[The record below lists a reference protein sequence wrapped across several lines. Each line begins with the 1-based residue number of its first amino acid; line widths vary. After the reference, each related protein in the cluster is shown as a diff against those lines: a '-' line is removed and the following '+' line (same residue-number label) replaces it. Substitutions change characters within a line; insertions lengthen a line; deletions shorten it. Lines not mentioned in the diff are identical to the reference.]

1 MGALRGGN
9 VIHPDTHY
17 AKSGDVHIAYQ
28 VVGDGPIDLLL
39 VQGAFTNVEYQW
51 EEPSYAS
58 YLERLA
64 SFSRLILFDARGAGL
79 SDKTKEFPT
88 FEVQMDDVNAVL
100 DAVGSERAALFGL
113 SQGGAMTILYA
124 ATFAARTS
132 ALLLYSSFP
141 VVRPDDDFPW
151 GRGADWLQV
160 YERQL
165 DLEWGRGG
173 LLDQLAPTRA
183 SDPGF
188 RTWWERFERF
198 SAAPGDILAFYRMTL
213 EIDVRPVLPT
223 INVPTLVLHRRDD
236 AFRPVDTSRYLAERI
251 PGAKLVEL
259 EGRDHLPYAGDF
271 HAVADEVQ
279 EFLTGVRPGIEADR
293 VLATVLFTDIVGS
306 TERAAEL
313 GDRRWTEL
321 LGRHDQ
327 VVRRELNRHRG
338 REVETAGDGFLAAF
352 DGPARGIRCAR
363 AICEEA
369 RALGLEVR
377 AGLHTGE
384 VELVGEALRGIAVH
398 TAARVAASAGPGE
411 VLVSSTVRDL
421 VAGSGIEFEDRGAHV
436 LKGIPGQWSLY
447 RAVPAS

>member
-1 MGALRGGN
+1 
-9 VIHPDTHY
+9 
-17 AKSGDVHIAYQ
+17 
-28 VVGDGPIDLLL
+28 
-39 VQGAFTNVEYQW
+39 
-51 EEPSYAS
+51 
-58 YLERLA
+58 
-64 SFSRLILFDARGAGL
+64 
-79 SDKTKEFPT
+79 
-88 FEVQMDDVNAVL
+88 MDDVNAVL

-132 ALLLYSSFP
+132 ALLLYSTFP

-151 GRGADWLQV
+151 GRAADWRQR

-165 DLEWGRGG
+165 DMDWGRGS
-173 LLDQLAPTRA
+173 LLEQLAPTRA

-236 AFRPVDTSRYLAERI
+236 AFRPVATSRYLAERI

-259 EGRDHLPYAGDF
+259 EGRDHLPYAGDS

-279 EFLTGVRPGIEADR
+279 EFLTGVRPGVEADR
-293 VLATVLFTDIVGS
+293 VLATVLFTDIAGS

-321 LGRHDQ
+321 VGRHDQ
-327 VVRRELNRHRG
+327 VIRKELDRHRG
-338 REVETAGDGFLAAF
+338 REVETAGDGFLATF

-377 AGLHTGE
+377 TGLHTGE
-384 VELVGEALRGIAVH
+384 VELAGEALRGIAVH
-398 TAARVAASAGPGE
+398 IAARVAASAGAGE

-421 VAGSGIEFEDRGAHV
+421 VAGSGIEFEDRGVHA
-436 LKGIPGQWSLY
+436 LKGVPGEWRLY
-447 RAVPAS
+447 RAIPGP

>member
-1 MGALRGGN
+1 MTPGEPPETR
-9 VIHPDTHY
+9 Y

-28 VVGDGPIDLLL
+28 IVGDGPVDLLL

-79 SDKTKEFPT
+79 SDKTKAFPT

-100 DAVGSERAALFGL
+100 DAVGSEQAALFGL
-113 SQGGAMTILYA
+113 SQGGAMSILYA
-124 ATFAARTS
+124 ATYAARTS
-132 ALLLYSSFP
+132 ALLLYSTFP
-141 VVRPDDDFPW
+141 VVRPDGDFPW
-151 GRGADWLQV
+151 GRGEEWRRE

-165 DLEWGRGG
+165 DQEWGQGT
-173 LLDQLAPTRA
+173 LLDKLAPTRA
-183 SDPGF
+183 ADPVF
-188 RTWWERFERF
+188 RSWWARFERF
-198 SAAPGDILAFYRMTL
+198 SAAPGDILAYYRMTL

-223 INVPTLVLHRRDD
+223 ITVPTLILHRRDD
-236 AFRPVDTSRYLAERI
+236 EFRPVATSRYLAERI

-259 EGRDHLPYAGDF
+259 EGRDHLPYASHPHG
-271 HAVADEVQ
+271 VIDEVQ

-306 TERAAEL
+306 TERAAAI

-321 LGRHDQ
+321 LQRHDHM
-327 VVRRELNRHRG
+327 VRRELGRHRG
-338 REVETAGDGFLAAF
+338 REVETAGDGFLATF

-363 AICEEA
+363 SICQET

-384 VELVGEALRGIAVH
+384 VEIAGAALRGIAVH
-398 TAARVAASAGPGE
+398 IAARVAGLAGPGE
-411 VLVSSTVRDL
+411 VLVSSTVKDL
-421 VAGSGIEFEDRGAHV
+421 VAGSGIEFEDRGSRALRGV
-436 LKGIPGQWSLY
+436 PGEWRLFTVTSG
-447 RAVPAS
+447 